1 MWTIIN
7 NIKKMPRISILKCL
21 LSQLNCLLQ
30 RKHQKLSKLYSRFL
44 ETIHLHLFDIRV
56 SIFQTKLV
64 SGVLSSL
71 RYGTFFELT
80 TYRCRTGYLL
90 FLFSCTQNIFRHL
103 DIICQTFAK
112 LISTLDRD
120 VFILYLYSW
129 LVVFLFIRKTT
140 FSQI

>member
-1 MWTIIN
+1 
-7 NIKKMPRISILKCL
+7 MPRISILKCL

-44 ETIHLHLFDIRV
+44 ETIHLLHQYL
-56 SIFQTKLV
+56 IFGYRFSRRNWF

-90 FLFSCTQNIFRHL
+90 FLFSCTQNVFRHL